1 MNNKVPKVVKSHAV
15 LYISFGIIFIIGF
28 LFSQNIIN
36 NIENKFYDIL
46 LHLKKEPA
54 IAQELLFVDI
64 DDISLNEIGT
74 WPWTRDVVAD
84 ALLRMRELGA
94 YSAVFDIEYLSPS
107 QKGLNP
113 QEKEEFPYHIQQ
125 GQDDI
130 SSILTEFAAAIA
142 AGNFS
147 AQEAPQI
154 AESLLQDNVT
164 PIFNSLYETAAY
176 KLDRDNDDYFAKA
189 LQFFGNSY
197 VTVNYGNIYDSA
209 QESKEY
215 TEQRFLINTVTDPEN
230 LISQNNQR
238 TIQMQHIETGFSP
251 AMLPFMQHA
260 QGAGFTNVVVDPDG
274 SRRRIEL
281 LYQYNGKYLPQL
293 VFAPILNLLN
303 TTEMQRTDNALI
315 IKNALFPNQHQ
326 RQDIT
331 IPLDRDG
338 RMLINWLHDTDYH
351 DSFRHEPIVYLLQLD
366 AIEKKIVECLHWF
379 SDGFYIVDENG
390 GWLPYYQPITQ
401 LIQDYK
407 DIRQLQQHLLS
418 LCKGFNIDGT
428 AIDGGISESDYE
440 LYFSARS
447 AFFNEAQAFAQ
458 GPYLQQI
465 QDRLNSMADEID
477 VEQLASIQSVVQQTF
492 SLLQQQLQE
501 YLETFS
507 IMQKIYQNSFCIIG
521 NSATSTTDMGATP
534 FAARYPN
541 VGTHGNIYN
550 TIITQ
555 SFIKP
560 VWWVIPFTA
569 ASLLLI
575 AYILLT
581 TKVTVF
587 IQNLSGLL
595 LVLLVPAV
603 CIAAIRWFSV
613 YLPFLPGFAILFL
626 GYLATAAYRYMKT
639 DHDKK
644 FLRQAFSTYLTK
656 DVVNDILK
664 DPEKLSLGGT
674 EKNITAFFTDIKSF
688 STLSEQVTPVQLVS
702 ILNEYLTAMSDVIL
716 EQRGTI
722 DKYIG
727 DAIVAFFGAPVSFD
741 DHAYRACASAI
752 RIKQLESDF
761 NRRHLADG
769 SIPMPIYTRIGIN
782 TGKMV
787 VGNMGTNTKMNY
799 TIMGNNVNI
808 AARLEGVN
816 KMYASWIL
824 ISESTWK
831 EIEAG
836 AHQGEITVRRFDR
849 VRVVGINT
857 PVQLYNPIGFTADIS
872 QTQRQALNLFH
883 KGLELYEQ
891 KQFTKALPFFT
902 EADALTPEDG
912 AANLFAERCK
922 NYIETPPEADWDGV
936 INLTSK

>member
-154 AESLLQDNVT
+154 ADSLLQDNVT

-303 TTEMQRTDNALI
+303 TTEMQRTDNVLI
-315 IKNALFPNQHQ
+315 IKNALLPNQHQ

-465 QDRLNSMADEID
+465 QDRLSSMADEID

-492 SLLQQQLQE
+492 SLLRQQLQE

-507 IMQKIYQNSFCIIG
+507 VMQKIYQNSF
-521 NSATSTTDMGATP
+521 
-534 FAARYPN
+534 
-541 VGTHGNIYN
+541 V
-550 TIITQ
+550 
-555 SFIKP
+555 
-560 VWWVIPFTA
+560 
-569 ASLLLI
+569 
-575 AYILLT
+575 
-581 TKVTVF
+581 
-587 IQNLSGLL
+587 
-595 LVLLVPAV
+595 
-603 CIAAIRWFSV
+603 
-613 YLPFLPGFAILFL
+613 
-626 GYLATAAYRYMKT
+626 
-639 DHDKK
+639 
-644 FLRQAFSTYLTK
+644 
-656 DVVNDILK
+656 
-664 DPEKLSLGGT
+664 
-674 EKNITAFFTDIKSF
+674 
-688 STLSEQVTPVQLVS
+688 
-702 ILNEYLTAMSDVIL
+702 
-716 EQRGTI
+716 
-722 DKYIG
+722 
-727 DAIVAFFGAPVSFD
+727 
-741 DHAYRACASAI
+741 
-752 RIKQLESDF
+752 
-761 NRRHLADG
+761 
-769 SIPMPIYTRIGIN
+769 
-782 TGKMV
+782 
-787 VGNMGTNTKMNY
+787 
-799 TIMGNNVNI
+799 
-808 AARLEGVN
+808 
-816 KMYASWIL
+816 
-824 ISESTWK
+824 
-831 EIEAG
+831 
-836 AHQGEITVRRFDR
+836 
-849 VRVVGINT
+849 
-857 PVQLYNPIGFTADIS
+857 
-872 QTQRQALNLFH
+872 
-883 KGLELYEQ
+883 
-891 KQFTKALPFFT
+891 
-902 EADALTPEDG
+902 
-912 AANLFAERCK
+912 
-922 NYIETPPEADWDGV
+922 
-936 INLTSK
+936 